1 MQTKNNYN
9 LGVYNGDTGYIKKI
23 DEEEEELIVTYE
35 DFEVLEGKLTPKEKD
50 VIYDF
55 SEVNELILAYSTTVH
70 KSQGSEYP
78 VVIMP
83 LSPLL
88 FNTSRPILYTSVTR
102 AKERFIFIGDTDSLR
117 RGIEKVE
124 ETKRSTRL
132 RERLKAALMT

>member
-1 MQTKNNYN
+1 M
-9 LGVYNGDTGYIKKI
+9 
-23 DEEEEELIVTYE
+23 
-35 DFEVLEGKLTPKEKD
+35 EGKLTPKEKD

-132 RERLKAALMT
+132 RERLKAALSN